1 MELITLIS
9 IALANGMW
17 EVGKKLLTH
26 ASDSALKP
34 LKDRIENS
42 ALMKFRAI
50 EKDEKLLGAI
60 KGALKQTASAKDD
73 DELAGWLKNVGL
85 NKLQA
90 EKNQALRQTLARAVI
105 GFTDPDA
112 QPPADLMT
120 ALAWPRSRAAELS
133 KLLFAC
139 RAVFAGMG
147 EWKDVIAY
155 ADTAHQNGLLTG
167 MLETLSKMEN
177 AFVQSEAGAYLR
189 VAVVETGLT
198 AEQAAR
204 IEEKYR
210 AGIQDE
216 FRKHRVSGL
225 AQVQRAVS
233 LPLEEI
239 YIELGLI
246 QASNEAERK
255 HEAAEMLE
263 LSESHRMKREL
274 ERIDQRVTNALME
287 EARLLIKGEPGSGKT
302 IMLKFIALMLT
313 HGNAG
318 AARLGLDAPYL
329 PIFVRLANYAE
340 KLKLNSS
347 LALETFLL
355 DYINSYYP
363 GEKGQPEFLRLA
375 LDKGACLILLD
386 GLDEVGDIGDTLM
399 HGNTLRSETIKQVQ
413 RFVSRRCN
421 EKCTNRIIV
430 TSRLEGY
437 TAGDLMDFRE
447 MEISRLRVPDEVEA
461 FLLRWYTAWLQEAD
475 SRLDYEAAQKRA
487 QRDYVNG
494 IMASIN
500 QSESVRRLA
509 MNPLLLTI
517 LAIIYET
524 GKKLPNRRVELY
536 ETVAKTMIENWR
548 QSQTDHVSNIHE
560 MMSAAEVYFT
570 LASLAYWLH
579 ENISGG
585 TMSNGEWQE
594 KIHDLLKEA
603 GHEEAELK
611 QLVEHFMRHAKQE
624 TGLLTEKSPGQIGF
638 FHLTLEEYM
647 AAVEIA
653 RQDTDTRLKMIEK
666 HWQEPQWREVI
677 LLTAGDLDQR
687 GNKQFL
693 ESFLLY
699 ILHLEGDVSGRNVL
713 LAGRALADV
722 GVRRVKESIAK
733 DIRNALKFVM
743 QDADPDTGKPYA
755 IARVPLE
762 ARASAADTLD
772 ELGYVPDDL
781 YEFVEIRSNDFSRS
795 KDNAKTATEVATTLY
810 FAKHPVT
817 NLQYKRFLDAPDYAD
832 EKYWLDFPKYA
843 ENSDLLALS
852 NVEGLS
858 ETWGAEGFEWLKNN
872 LKDTDDSNGKV
883 VFPRYWNNPRFGIT
897 RRTAPVVGIN
907 WYEANAYCKWLTVH
921 KDEPEF
927 APLASLPVSD
937 FVFRLPTENEWLIAA
952 GGLGEPLVV
961 GKNKDRKEINRYRFP
976 WDETGKV
983 TSEPQA
989 NDDKIMQDILRR
1001 ANIAES
1007 GINRTTPAS
1016 MYPLG
1021 RTANG
1026 LWDMAG
1032 NVWEWQ
1038 ANYYNADHD
1047 GLALRGGSWYSDRN
1061 PARVSGRAIS
1071 LPHRGWNGCGFR
1083 VCLAPPSV
1091 VL

>member
-1 MELITLIS
+1 MEPITLIS

-17 EVGKKLLTH
+17 EVGKKLLE
-26 ASDSALKP
+26 ASSDSLLKP
-34 LKDRIENS
+34 AKEKIENGILKKYK
-42 ALMKFRAI
+42 AV
-50 EKDEKLLGAI
+50 EKDGKLLGAI
-60 KGALKQTASAKDD
+60 KSALEQVDAPTKDE
-73 DELAGWLKNVGL
+73 DELMRWLKKVGL
-85 NKLQA
+85 DKLQA
-90 EKNQALRQTLARAVI
+90 EKNSALRQTLARTVI
-105 GFTDPDA
+105 GFADPTA
-112 QPPADLMT
+112 TPPAELMT
-120 ALAWPRSRAAELS
+120 ALAWPRSRADELS
-133 KLLFAC
+133 KLISAFRSAFYGLDGW
-139 RAVFAGMG
+139 R
-147 EWKDVIAY
+147 DLIAY
-155 ADTAHQNGLLTG
+155 ADTAHQNG
-167 MLETLSKMEN
+167 MLNAMLGALSKMEN

-198 AEQAAR
+198 AEQAAH

-225 AQVQRAVS
+225 AQVQKAVS

-239 YIELGLI
+239 YTELGLI
-246 QASNEAERK
+246 QASNETERK
-255 HEAAEMLE
+255 REVEEMLE
-263 LSESHRMKREL
+263 LSESHRMQREL
-274 ERIDQRVTNALME
+274 ERIDQRVTNTLAE
-287 EARLLIKGEPGSGKT
+287 ESRLLIKGEPGSGKT

-318 AARLGLDAPYL
+318 AARLGLEAPYL

-340 KLKLNSS
+340 KLKVDSS

-399 HGNTLRSETIKQVQ
+399 HGNTLRAETIKQVQ

-437 TAGDLMDFRE
+437 AAGDLTDFRE
-447 MEISRLRVPDEVEA
+447 MEISHLRVPDEVEA
-461 FLLRWYTAWLQEAD
+461 FLQRWYTAWLQEAD
-475 SRLDYEAAQKRA
+475 HQLDHETAQKRA

-548 QSQTDHVSNIHE
+548 QGQTDHVSNIHE
-560 MMSAAEVYFT
+560 MMNATEVYFT

-579 ENISGG
+579 ENKSGG
-585 TMSNGEWQE
+585 TMSNAEWQGQ
-594 KIHDLLKEA
+594 INDLLKEA

-611 QLVEHFMRHAKQE
+611 HLVEHFLRHARQE

-693 ESFLLY
+693 ESFLLH
-699 ILHLEGDVSGRNVL
+699 ILHLEGETPGRNVL

-722 GVRRVKESIAK
+722 GVRRVKESITK
-733 DIRNALKFVM
+733 DIRDRLKLVM
-743 QDADPDTGKPYA
+743 QDADPQTGKPYA
-755 IARVPLE
+755 SVRVSLE
-762 ARASAADTLD
+762 SRASAADTLD
-772 ELGYVPDDL
+772 ELGYVPEDL
-781 YEFVEIRSNDFSRS
+781 YEFIQIRSNDFSRS
-795 KDNAKTATEVATTLY
+795 INLAGQATEVATTIY
-810 FAKHPVT
+810 FAKHLVT
-817 NLQYKRFLDAPDYAD
+817 NLQYKRFLDAPDYAE
-832 EKYWLDFPKYA
+832 EKYWLDFPKYD
-843 ENSDLLALS
+843 EGGALM
-852 NVEGLS
+852 N
-858 ETWGAEGFEWLKNN
+858 ETWEHEGFEWLQNS

-883 VFPRYWNNPRFGIT
+883 VFPRYWNDPRFGFT
-897 RRTAPVVGIN
+897 RRTVPVVGIN
-907 WYEANAYCKWLTVH
+907 WYEANAYCRWLTVNY
-921 KDEPEF
+921 KDLPEF
-927 APLASLPVSD
+927 TSLSS
-937 FVFRLPTENEWLIAA
+937 FTLSNYVFRLPIENEWLHAA
-952 GGLGEPLVV
+952 GGLGEPITV
-961 GKNKDRKEINRYRFP
+961 KNKKGEDIQRYRFP
-976 WDETGKV
+976 WDEAGKV
-983 TSEPQA
+983 TPEPQS
-989 NDDKIMQDILRR
+989 NDDEFMQKILQRS
-1001 ANIAES
+1001 NIAES
-1007 GINRTTPAS
+1007 DINRTTPVS

-1021 RTANG
+1021 RTTNG
-1026 LWDMAG
+1026 LWDMSG

-1038 ANYYNADHD
+1038 ANYIDKDHD
-1047 GLALRGGSWYSDRN
+1047 YLALRGGSWLNYQTY
-1061 PARVSGRAIS
+1061 ARVSGRNYFR
-1071 LPHRGWNGCGFR
+1071 PHFKWYINGFR
-1083 VCLAPPSV
+1083 VCLAPPSKG
-1091 VL
+1091 L